1 MGGERFITTLTRSAI
16 IAGLLGLLLVLVLPR
31 HVGFLWDFVDVF
43 SVAFCFTFIG
53 HYVEL
58 FLLALP
64 NVETGLGRVVRLAGW
79 FAGGLWCYIVAR
91 WLWLL
96 YGRDLNELPGL
107 MWGGVWFIVLEL
119 VVHAVM
125 KSRGQPNFYD

>member
-64 NVETGLGRVVRLAGW
+64 KVETGLGRVVRLAGW

>member
-1 MGGERFITTLTRSAI
+1 MGGERFLTTLTRSAI

-53 HYVEL
+53 HYVEV

-64 NVETGLGRVVRLAGW
+64 NIEVGAGRLDDQSPRAELRRSLGPPRPRILERPICVHPSREFRVEQQA
-79 FAGGLWCYIVAR
+79 AR
-91 WLWLL
+91 AI
-96 YGRDLNELPGL
+96 E
-107 MWGGVWFIVLEL
+107 
-119 VVHAVM
+119 H
-125 KSRGQPNFYD
+125 

>member
-1 MGGERFITTLTRSAI
+1 VGGERFITTLTRSAI
-16 IAGLLGLLLVLVLPR
+16 IAGLVGLLLVLVLPR
-31 HVGFLWDFVDVF
+31 HVGFLWDFVDAF
-43 SVAFCFTFIG
+43 SVAFCFTLIG

>member
-1 MGGERFITTLTRSAI
+1 VGGERFITTLTRSAI

>member
-1 MGGERFITTLTRSAI
+1 
-16 IAGLLGLLLVLVLPR
+16 
-31 HVGFLWDFVDVF
+31 
-43 SVAFCFTFIG
+43 
-53 HYVEL
+53 
-58 FLLALP
+58 
-64 NVETGLGRVVRLAGW
+64 
-79 FAGGLWCYIVAR
+79 VAR